1 MGVAAADASDA
12 AAAETDAGDRLGVPA
27 NQLPIPVDAP
37 PAADEA
43 VAAAVMAV
51 EAALADA
58 SPAAPGGKIRRTPA
72 VDEPG
77 VTTTATSVAFGY
89 WASIADCT
97 VTTSAVVSALANVI

>member
-27 NQLPIPVDAP
+27 NQLPIPV
-37 PAADEA
+37 A
-43 VAAAVMAV
+43 VPVAEEGAAATFMAV
-51 EAALADA
+51 VAALADA
-58 SPAAPGGKIRRTPA
+58 SPAAPGGKVRRTPA

-77 VTTTATSVAFGY
+77 VTTTVTSVAFGY

-97 VTTSAVVSALANVI
+97 VTTSAVVSTLENVI

>member
-12 AAAETDAGDRLGVPA
+12 AAAESDAGDRLGVPE
-27 NQLPIPVDAP
+27 NQLPIPV
-37 PAADEA
+37 A
-43 VAAAVMAV
+43 VPVAEEGAAATFMAV

-58 SPAAPGGKIRRTPA
+58 SPAAPGGKVSRTPA

-89 WASIADCT
+89 CASIADCT
-97 VTTSAVVSALANVI
+97 MATSAVVSALANVI